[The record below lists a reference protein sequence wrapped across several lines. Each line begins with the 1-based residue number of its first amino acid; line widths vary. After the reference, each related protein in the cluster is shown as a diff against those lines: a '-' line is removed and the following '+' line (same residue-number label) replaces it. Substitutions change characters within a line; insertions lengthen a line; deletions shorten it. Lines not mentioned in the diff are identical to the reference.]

1 MTDTAAP
8 PRDNLRAAGFLIAD
22 MALNIWALTI
32 VKAMGADYPAV
43 QLVFLRAVVGLAV
56 IAPWVWRERAAFAAT
71 GDLRLHALRVGLS
84 TVTLATSFYAIARVP
99 FALFTAV
106 NFTRPILLML
116 MAALFLREVISGR
129 QWIAAG
135 VGLAGALVAVGRV
148 DTAAGWGLI
157 ALVSTVLTGTA
168 AVIVTRRLSGC
179 PPVVLM
185 AFYTGGLALAS
196 TPFALTGWQAVPP
209 ADLPVLLAV
218 GLFAQAGQLFFLRAH
233 RLGDA
238 GVLGPVGYS
247 SLILSASVG
256 WAVFG
261 EVPTLNLIL
270 GATLIVAATLTLAR
284 RA

>member
-22 MALNIWALTI
+22 MSLNIWALTI

-43 QLVFLRAVVGLAV
+43 QLVFLRALVGLVV
-56 IAPWVWRERAAFAAT
+56 IAPWVWRERGAFAAT
-71 GDLRLHALRVGLS
+71 GDLGLHAVRVGLS

-116 MAALFLREVISGR
+116 MAALFLREVITGR
-129 QWIAAG
+129 QWLAAA
-135 VGLAGALVAVGRV
+135 VGLVGALVAVGPV
-148 DTAAGWGLI
+148 DPAAGWGLV
-157 ALVSTVLTGTA
+157 ALVSTVVTGTA

-179 PPVVLM
+179 PAVVLM

-196 TPFALTGWQAVPP
+196 APFALTGWQAVPP

-261 EVPTLNLIL
+261 EVPTLNLVL
-270 GATLIVAATLTLAR
+270 GAALIVAATLTLAR

>member
-1 MTDTAAP
+1 MTDTTAP

-43 QLVFLRAVVGLAV
+43 QLVFLRALVGFAV
-56 IAPWVWRERAAFAAT
+56 IAPWVWRERAAFATT

-116 MAALFLREVISGR
+116 MAALFLREAISGR
-129 QWIAAG
+129 QWLAAG
-135 VGLAGALVAVGRV
+135 VGLAGALVAVGPV
-148 DTAAGWGLI
+148 DTAAGWGLL

-168 AVIVTRRLSGC
+168 AVIVTRRLSRC
-179 PPVVLM
+179 PSVVLM

-196 TPFALTGWQAVPP
+196 APFAITGWQAVPI
-209 ADLPVLLAV
+209 ADLPLLLAV

-256 WAVFG
+256 WLVFG
-261 EVPTLNLIL
+261 EVPTLSLIL
-270 GATLIVAATLTLAR
+270 GAALIVAATLALAR
-284 RA
+284 